1 MEYGIV
7 VTDVK
12 MKIKDSN
19 GMKAICN
26 IIINGMLSL
35 NDIRVVE
42 TREGKLM
49 VAMPSKKM
57 PDGKFKDM
65 ANPIN
70 AECRRIIEDAVIKEY
85 KRATTLSAELFKL
98 ISASNN

>member
-1 MEYGIV
+1 MEQSIT

-12 MKIKDSN
+12 MKIKDGN

-26 IIINGMLSL
+26 ITINGMLSL
-35 NDIRVVE
+35 NDIRVIE
-42 TREGKLM
+42 NKEGRLM

-57 PDGKFKDM
+57 PDGRFKDM

-70 AECRRIIEDAVIKEY
+70 AECRKIIEDAVIFEY
-85 KRATTLSAELFKL
+85 NKITTLSNELFML
-98 ISASNN
+98 IQ